1 MLRISMTIGL
11 SLTSVLAICPV
22 VATAEHRPSSGETA
36 RPNLLWITAEDIGP
50 HLGCYGDAY
59 AVTPNLDRLAKEG
72 VRYRHAFATAPVCSP
87 ARSCLITGLYATSLG
102 TQHLRSE
109 FPIPDEFGG
118 YPSYLRAAGFY
129 CTNNV
134 KTDYNTANEG
144 AIIAASWDAC
154 SGKAHWRTR
163 RSGQPFF
170 AVFNLMVSHQSR
182 ASVWSFE
189 QFEEMI
195 SKVLT
200 PDERHDPARAPVPP
214 YYPDTPTVR
223 RTLARYYDCVT
234 AMDKEVGRILAE
246 LDADGLAEDT
256 IVFFY
261 GDNGMGL
268 PRGKR
273 TLYDTGLHEPLIV
286 RFPKKFQHL
295 APAAAGQAVDRL
307 VSFVD
312 FAPTVLSL
320 SGLQPP
326 VHMQGTAFLGPHAG
340 PPRQYVYGARDR
352 VDEAYDMAR
361 SVRDRRYL
369 YIRNYRPHLSWN
381 QPEGFSDNADMRREI
396 TRLAAAG
403 QLGAVQLTY
412 AGPAKPREELY
423 DTDADP
429 HQVHNL
435 ASSPDHRDVLERMRK
450 LHRQWVLE
458 TRDLGFL
465 PEAEVWSRCAGRT
478 PWEMARDPDRYPLP
492 RLLAAAEL
500 VGQPGAVPRQ
510 IELLA
515 DADPG
520 VRYWAALGLHA
531 AGREAS
537 SGREALRKASKDP
550 SASVRVE
557 AAGALISWGEAEAAL
572 PVLITELQSEQLDVA
587 LHAARTLQ
595 LAGESAR
602 PAAPVMKQ
610 VLAAAKQPESRA
622 PQYLFLEFSLQA
634 AIRKLEP

>member
-1 MLRISMTIGL
+1 MLRTVLTIGL
-11 SLTSVLAICPV
+11 SLTLVPTIV
-22 VATAEHRPSSGETA
+22 RVATAAELRPGSDSSV
-36 RPNLLWITAEDIGP
+36 RPNILWITAEDIGP
-50 HLGCYGDAY
+50 HLGCYGDGY
-59 AVTPNLDRLAKEG
+59 AVTPNLDRLAQEG
-72 VRYRHAFATAPVCSP
+72 VRYTHAFATAPVCSP

-109 FPIPDEFGG
+109 FPIPSAFRG

-326 VHMQGTAFLGPHAG
+326 VHVQGTAFLGPHAG

-435 ASSPDHRDVLERMRK
+435 ASSSDHRDVLERMRK

-478 PWEMARDPDRYPLP
+478 PWEMARDPDLYPLP
-492 RLLAAAEL
+492 RLLSAAEL
-500 VGQPGAVPRQ
+500 VGQPGAVSRQ

-520 VRYWAALGLHA
+520 VRYWAAVGLHA

-537 SGREALRKASKDP
+537 SGREALRQASKDP

-572 PVLITELQSEQLDVA
+572 PVLIAGLQSEQLDVA

-595 LAGESAR
+595 LAGEPAR

-610 VLAAAKQPESRA
+610 VLAAAKRPESRA

>member
-1 MLRISMTIGL
+1 MPRRSAL
-11 SLTSVLAICPV
+11 SICGRRSRSPTS
-22 VATAEHRPSSGETA
+22 S
-36 RPNLLWITAEDIGP
+36 EDIR
-50 HLGCYGDAY
+50 
-59 AVTPNLDRLAKEG
+59 T
-72 VRYRHAFATAPVCSP
+72 
-87 ARSCLITGLYATSLG
+87 
-102 TQHLRSE
+102 
-109 FPIPDEFGG
+109 
-118 YPSYLRAAGFY
+118 YLRAAGYY
-129 CTNNV
+129 CTNNE
-134 KTDYNTANEG
+134 KTDYNTANER

-195 SKVLT
+195 SKALT
-200 PDERHDPARAPVPP
+200 PDERHDPARAPCRR

-234 AMDKEVGRILAE
+234 AMDKQVGRILAE

-286 RFPKKFQHL
+286 RFPKKFQPL
-295 APAAAGQAVDRL
+295 APVAAGQTVDRL

-326 VHMQGTAFLGPHAG
+326 AHMQGTAFLGPHAG
-340 PPRQYVYGARDR
+340 PPRQYVYGRGIAWTKPTTRPARC
-352 VDEAYDMAR
+352 ATT
-361 SVRDRRYL
+361 RYL

-381 QPEGFSDNADMRREI
+381 QPEGFSDNADMRQEI

-403 QLGAVQLTY
+403 QLGATQLTY
-412 AGPAKPREELY
+412 AGPAKPLEELY

-435 ASSPDHRDVLERMRK
+435 ASSAEHREVLERMRK

-478 PWEMARDPDRYPLP
+478 PWQMAQDPELYPLP

-500 VGQPGAVPRQ
+500 VGQPDAVPRQ
-510 IELLA
+510 IELLTDA
-515 DADPG
+515 DAG
-520 VRYWAALGLHA
+520 VRYWAAVGLHA
-531 AGREAS
+531 AGREATS
-537 SGREALRKASKDP
+537 ARDALRKALTDP
-550 SASVRVE
+550 SPSVRVE
-557 AAGALISWGEAEAAL
+557 AAGALLALGDADAAL
-572 PVLITELQSEQLDVA
+572 PVLTNELQSEQLDIA

-610 VLAAAKQPESRA
+610 ILTTAKQSGTRA

-634 AIRKLEP
+634 ALRKLEP